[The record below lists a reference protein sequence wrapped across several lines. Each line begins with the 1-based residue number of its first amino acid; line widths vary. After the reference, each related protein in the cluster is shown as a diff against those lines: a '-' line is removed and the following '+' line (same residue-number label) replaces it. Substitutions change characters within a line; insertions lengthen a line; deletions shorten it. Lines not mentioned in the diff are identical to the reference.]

1 MLISRN
7 RIRAFLAKISFK
19 KYKEIK
25 SPHSGQVFGYSF
37 LITHF
42 SAFVVSSLWVPV
54 TAVSDT
60 RLKYLKKKK
69 KGFPKRQLT
78 AGCFI
83 LFISDISCGIQ
94 MVVID

>member
-1 MLISRN
+1 MLIRRN
-7 RIRAFLAKISFK
+7 RIRPLLAKISFK

-25 SPHSGQVFGYSF
+25 SPDPGQVFGYLF
-37 LITHF
+37 LITH
-42 SAFVVSSLWVPV
+42 SSGFVFSSLWVPV

-60 RLKYLKKKK
+60 RLKHLKKIKN
-69 KGFPKRQLT
+69 GFPKRQLT
-78 AGCFI
+78 ADCFI